1 MKYIKKFE
9 SESKIGKKV
18 ICIDDINS
26 YGSLFNNKI
35 YTIEDIRTNRT
46 PSRGGYNQYKL
57 IGTPFWWD
65 DIRFKIATKKNIEK
79 VLLKQNINKYNL

>member
-26 YGSLFNNKI
+26 YGSLTKNNI
-35 YTIEDIRTNRT
+35 YTIEDVRTNKT

-57 IGTPFWWD
+57 IDIPFCD
-65 DIRFKIATKKNIEK
+65 M
-79 VLLKQNINKYNL
+79 INKDNQDNRLIR